1 MLFSKSSNIFD
12 FMIYLVF
19 DTANNSKS
27 SSRLNP
33 ASCWTRVLLELPL
46 VVLVGCVVALDSSSF
61 VPAGVFW
68 NHGQSSTG
76 QQPCAC
82 CCRRRGAS
90 VAPYAPG
97 YSCCCCCC
105 WVVLAQQQPHGRS
118 TTTSKWN
125 CCQPPKTKG
134 KKKQHHAKL
143 QG

>member
-1 MLFSKSSNIFD
+1 
-12 FMIYLVF
+12 MIYLVF

-105 WVVLAQQQPHGRS
+105 CCCWVVLAQQQPHGRS